1 MTSTK
6 SVLNCSCAI
15 DRDYPT
21 INFDLLMTSS
31 SYFEI
36 STQIKHFQHFVCDP
50 LMPFVRLRSCGWK
63 SAAPKSILTRKRL
76 LKSALICWYTKVF
89 GFKTSTPL
97 QPFRFRLYTTWRSFD
112 SIFWL
117 RRLIGTNLCHTSLN
131 RGTFFL
137 YSIMHWESKIFTSW
151 L

>member
-1 MTSTK
+1 MTTTDTILELS
-6 SVLNCSCAI
+6 SFPDDLHQICSKLRYWY

-31 SYFEI
+31 SYYEI

-63 SAAPKSILTRKRL
+63 SAAPKSILMRKRL
-76 LKSALICWYTKVF
+76 LKSALICWFNKAF

-97 QPFRFRLYTTWRSFD
+97 QPFGFRLYTTWRSFD

-117 RRLIGTNLCHTSLN
+117 RTLR
-131 RGTFFL
+131 
-137 YSIMHWESKIFTSW
+137 
-151 L
+151 

>member
-1 MTSTK
+1 MTTTDTILELS
-6 SVLNCSCAI
+6 SFPDDQHQICSKLRLSDDKLWSAYDI
-15 DRDYPT
+15 V
-21 INFDLLMTSS
+21 

-50 LMPFVRLRSCGWK
+50 LMQFVRLRSCGWK

-97 QPFRFRLYTTWRSFD
+97 QPFVFRLD
-112 SIFWL
+112 DP
-117 RRLIGTNLCHTSLN
+117 LIPFFGCEKIDRHKSYCHTSLN

-137 YSIMHWESKIFTSW
+137 YSIMH
-151 L
+151 